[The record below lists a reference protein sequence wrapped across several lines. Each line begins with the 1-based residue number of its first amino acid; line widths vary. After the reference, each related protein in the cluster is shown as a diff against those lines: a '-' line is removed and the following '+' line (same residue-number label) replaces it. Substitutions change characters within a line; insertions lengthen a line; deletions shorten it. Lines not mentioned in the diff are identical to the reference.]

1 MDFGPWQCT
10 KEVICALWY
19 IRIFVLIGPLT
30 HDRAL
35 CTIIQKKKKTL
46 KDVSRVLHFVVGGA
60 MGRQFLKL
68 HQIVQDIG
76 CKNIGLQSHELI
88 G

>member
-10 KEVICALWY
+10 KEVICAQWY
-19 IRIFVLIGPLT
+19 VGIFVLIGPLT

-35 CTIIQKKKKTL
+35 CTVIQKKKL

-60 MGRQFLKL
+60 MSRQFLKL
-68 HQIVQDIG
+68 HQILEEWCEFTSPVVKI
-76 CKNIGLQSHELI
+76 
-88 G
+88 